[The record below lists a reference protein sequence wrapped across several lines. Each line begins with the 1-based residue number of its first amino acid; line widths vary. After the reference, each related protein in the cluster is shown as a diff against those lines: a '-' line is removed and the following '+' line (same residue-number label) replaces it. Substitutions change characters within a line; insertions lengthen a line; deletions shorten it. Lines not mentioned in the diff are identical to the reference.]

1 MLGEGVEMAHP
12 NEEALRKGY
21 DAFGRGDMETVM
33 GLFTD
38 DIQGHIPGENLISGD
53 YSGKEEVG
61 GFFGKL
67 FELSD
72 GTFRVEVHDVLA
84 GDEHAAGIVQL
95 IAERN
100 GKSLALNDAQIWH
113 VNNGKFSEFWSCVYD
128 QKALNE
134 FWS

>member
-1 MLGEGVEMAHP
+1 MAHP

-21 DAFGRGDMETVM
+21 EAFGRGDIETVM

-38 DIQGHIPGENLISGD
+38 DIQWHISGENLVAGD
-53 YSGKEEVG
+53 YSGK
-61 GFFGKL
+61 L
-67 FELSD
+67 MELSD

-84 GDEHAAGIVQL
+84 GDEHAVGIVRL
-95 IAERN
+95 IAERK
-100 GKSLALNDAQIWH
+100 GESIALNDAQVWH

-128 QKALNE
+128 QKTLNE